1 MTRDADAPRDGP
13 RGRADLPRGGDA
25 GPTRRVFVGLA
36 LDAETARTLCAAADV
51 VFEPEA
57 WKRHGARDLHLTL
70 CFLGDVPVARLDPLA
85 CALRE
90 RLVGRAAPNLVVSG
104 LGAFP
109 DTHRPRVAWVGVAG
123 EPRELERLAELR
135 ARCVEA
141 VHASGI
147 AHVDDERFVPHV
159 TLARPRGRRAW
170 PANAARFEFSRAWRP
185 DRVRVFESVGDG
197 APERYRSLCA
207 VELT

>member
-1 MTRDADAPRDGP
+1 MTRDADAPVDGP
-13 RGRADLPRGGDA
+13 RGRADLPRGGDG

-36 LDAETARTLCAAADV
+36 LDADTGRALCAAADA
-51 VFEPEA
+51 VFPPDS
-57 WKRHGARDLHLTL
+57 WKRHAAHDLHLTL
-70 CFLGDVPVARLDPLA
+70 CFLGDVPVALLEPLA
-85 CALRE
+85 RALRE
-90 RLVGRAAPNLVVSG
+90 RLVGRAAPNLGVSG

-141 VHASGI
+141 VHAAGI
-147 AHVDDERFVPHV
+147 AHGEGERFVPHV

-170 PANAARFEFSRAWRP
+170 PASADRFEFSRAWRP